1 MRGFSRPNAGAS
13 ARKALAEEPPVVEVA
28 EAAPPAPAPAA
39 PVAAAAD
46 VDEPAPPPAPAP
58 QPEAPAPS
66 AALRRTLSQLFKET
80 VTVLTALG
88 KDAEMATQTIVP
100 PSDAVQL
107 VQQVMDVQR
116 CSAARE
122 KRAAALARREAE
134 KENE

>member
-1 MRGFSRPNAGAS
+1 M
-13 ARKALAEEPPVVEVA
+13 
-28 EAAPPAPAPAA
+28 
-39 PVAAAAD
+39 
-46 VDEPAPPPAPAP
+46 
-58 QPEAPAPS
+58 
-66 AALRRTLSQLFKET
+66 
-80 VTVLTALG
+80 LTALG